1 MYKKRTLYSNE
12 TTIILNEWFNENILF
27 PYPTKEIKE
36 QLADKTNLTV
46 QQVTFW
52 MSNKRKQMK
61 YEKKTKKK

>member
-61 YEKKTKKK
+61 YKT